1 MLFRS
6 IALSNLLSFREM
18 TVDLRPLNVLIGAN
32 SSGKSNLISAIGLLQ
47 AAPGD
52 LQDALRRGG
61 GAREWICK
69 NSAGPPVASLLAL
82 IEPSGTKRQPTRY
95 FLAFGNDGRIEKE
108 TLRDG
113 DEGRLHFERDAT
125 RVRFYKTRSG
135 A

>member
-6 IALSNLLSFREM
+6 ITLSNLLSFQEM

-61 GAREWICK
+61 GPREWICK
-69 NSAGPPVASLLAL
+69 NGAGRRLP
-82 IEPSGTKRQPTRY
+82 RY
-95 FLAFGNDGRIEKE
+95 
-108 TLRDG
+108 
-113 DEGRLHFERDAT
+113 
-125 RVRFYKTRSG
+125 
-135 A
+135 